1 MHIQSAY
8 SSLHQ
13 KASFGLVFPSLSYP
27 HVHVPAAAKTH
38 AVTGADP
45 TISLNLLEESMHA
58 TLERDTPAVV
68 FRSRLFSRLLFEST
82 RQITNNY
89 IATKTWLPFSKSR
102 TPGAYEAS
110 SPNCLWQRDY
120 CWFCLLLSGSQKPS
134 VQVWSN
140 GEHSFHKRSIS
151 ALVSLRWI
159 GEAERN

>member
-8 SSLHQ
+8 SSSS
-13 KASFGLVFPSLSYP
+13 KRPASFSLVFPSLSYP
-27 HVHVPAAAKTH
+27 HPHVHVPAAAKAH

-68 FRSRLFSRLLFEST
+68 FRSCLFSRLPFEST
-82 RQITNNY
+82 RRIPNNY
-89 IATKTWLPFSKSR
+89 IATKKWLHFSKSR

-110 SPNCLWQRDY
+110 LPNCLWRRDY
-120 CWFCLLLSGSQKPS
+120 CWCCSRLSGSQKPS

-140 GEHSFHKRSIS
+140 GEHSFHRKSIS
-151 ALVSLRWI
+151 ALVCFAMNWR
-159 GEAERN
+159 A

>member
-82 RQITNNY
+82 RRITTTLRRKHGFLFPSPGRPAHTKLLHQIASGNET
-89 IATKTWLPFSKSR
+89 IAGSVYCFLDRKSR
-102 TPGAYEAS
+102 PSRSGAMGS
-110 SPNCLWQRDY
+110 THSTRDQ
-120 CWFCLLLSGSQKPS
+120 SR
-134 VQVWSN
+134 
-140 GEHSFHKRSIS
+140 HS
-151 ALVSLRWI
+151 
-159 GEAERN
+159 